1 MVEVTNKSTTSIGA
15 GVVGVESAFIGLPD
29 RWPKEADVATDKP
42 TAEQHG
48 QHAEAVQHI
57 TEAHR
62 ILNKLRKEADKH
74 PAPREAIVEAIQK
87 LERALAILSVKTGG
101 WL

>member
-1 MVEVTNKSTTSIGA
+1 M
-15 GVVGVESAFIGLPD
+15 
-29 RWPKEADVATDKP
+29 ATDEP
-42 TAEQHG
+42 TAGPNAE
-48 QHAEAVQHI
+48 HAEAVQHI

-62 ILNKLRKEADKH
+62 ILNKLRQEADKH

-87 LERALAILSVKTGG
+87 LETALAILSVKTGG

>member
-1 MVEVTNKSTTSIGA
+1 MA
-15 GVVGVESAFIGLPD
+15 
-29 RWPKEADVATDKP
+29 ADKRASE
-42 TAEQHG
+42 EQR
-48 QHAEAVQHI
+48 QRVEAVQHI

-62 ILNKLRKEADKH
+62 ILNRFREEADKH
-74 PAPREAIVEAIQK
+74 QAPREAIVEAMQK

>member
-1 MVEVTNKSTTSIGA
+1 VPTNKS
-15 GVVGVESAFIGLPD
+15 
-29 RWPKEADVATDKP
+29 KP
-42 TAEQHG
+42 EEHR
-48 QHAEAVQHI
+48 QHAEAVQQI

-62 ILNKLRKEADKH
+62 ILNKLREQADKH

-87 LERALAILSVKTGG
+87 LESALAILSVKTGG

>member
-1 MVEVTNKSTTSIGA
+1 V
-15 GVVGVESAFIGLPD
+15 P
-29 RWPKEADVATDKP
+29 TDKP
-42 TAEQHG
+42 TPEQHG

-62 ILNKLRKEADKH
+62 ILNKLREEADKH
-74 PAPREAIVEAIQK
+74 PAPREVIVEAIQK
-87 LERALAILSVKTGG
+87 LERALALLSVKTGG

>member
-1 MVEVTNKSTTSIGA
+1 VET
-15 GVVGVESAFIGLPD
+15 ERPE
-29 RWPKEADVATDKP
+29 RRPKEADVTTNKP
-42 TAEQHG
+42 TAEPHQ

-62 ILNKLRKEADKH
+62 ILNKLREEADKH
-74 PAPREAIVEAIQK
+74 PAPREAIVEAMQR
-87 LERALAILSVKTGG
+87 LEMALAILSVKTGG